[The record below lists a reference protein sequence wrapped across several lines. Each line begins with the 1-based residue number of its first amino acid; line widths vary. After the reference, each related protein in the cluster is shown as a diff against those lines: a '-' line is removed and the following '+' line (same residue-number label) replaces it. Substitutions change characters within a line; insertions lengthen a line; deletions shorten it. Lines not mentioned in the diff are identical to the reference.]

1 MRQSPVILSSSLPSV
16 GTSSS
21 SASSS
26 SASSSSAG
34 SSSAGSSSAGITE
47 QVRFAVHG
55 RWVLG
60 TLDRVV
66 LERQDATGSLEVNHH
81 RVHQLFGRGAMDPL
95 YLTGKSKFEC
105 SLEDWVALRG

>member
-1 MRQSPVILSSSLPSV
+1 MRQSPVILSSSSPSV
-16 GTSSS
+16 GT
-21 SASSS
+21 ASSVS
-26 SASSSSAG
+26 
-34 SSSAGSSSAGITE
+34 TE

-55 RWVLG
+55 RWVPG

-66 LERQDATGSLEVNHH
+66 LERQDANGSLEVNHH

-105 SLEDWVALRG
+105 TLEDWTALKG

>member
-16 GTSSS
+16 GTST
-21 SASSS
+21 
-26 SASSSSAG
+26 G
-34 SSSAGSSSAGITE
+34 STE

-55 RWVLG
+55 RWVPG
-60 TLDRVV
+60 TLQVV
-66 LERQDATGSLEVNHH
+66 LERQDSTGSLEVHQN

-105 SLEDWVALRG
+105 TLEDWVALKG

>member
-1 MRQSPVILSSSLPSV
+1 MRQSPVILSSSSPSV
-16 GTSSS
+16 GT
-21 SASSS
+21 
-26 SASSSSAG
+26 
-34 SSSAGSSSAGITE
+34 SAGSSSAGITE

-55 RWVLG
+55 RWVPG

-66 LERQDATGSLEVNHH
+66 LERQDATASLEVNHH

-105 SLEDWVALRG
+105 TLEDWVALKG